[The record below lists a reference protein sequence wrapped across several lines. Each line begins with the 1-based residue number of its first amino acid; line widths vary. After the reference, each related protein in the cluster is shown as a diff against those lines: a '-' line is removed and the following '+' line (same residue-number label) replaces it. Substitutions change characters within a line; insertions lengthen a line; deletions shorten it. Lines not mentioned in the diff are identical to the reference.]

1 MIVCWA
7 GIAACNF
14 DNPFYAHSTKC
25 ILRSRVI
32 FQLQGKPYDYGWD
45 VLMNLFAL
53 RTGNFGFFLLMF
65 VMPLPPLNAV
75 QKLASEPVIIK
86 DNQPDEKGNKPL
98 PKPVIF
104 SVFLGSYAL
113 TADPVVYDNA
123 KSLATTNIMRSD
135 EIIYK
140 GSGASLSDAS
150 EPVTIA
156 PALRFAWDIPFE
168 RVAFLPSW
176 HAFSLALSF
185 EGVYSPEKNIL
196 SSSGNFRYQNAQA
209 THVAL
214 TDVTYTG
221 ALTVTERHYALAPM
235 LGVSLALTNA
245 TLQKAAG
252 LTFVLGLGGGVLLQS
267 GQRNYDLALNSQYI
281 SAGTYSDT
289 YAIGAKI
296 TQAYSMAVLPAG
308 RADLGIRFRT
318 SARTHL
324 MLVITGT
331 FVYGI
336 LPYDNYGTFFER
348 AGSEKYTYQK
358 VITGYADQDVLAI
371 RPAVFL
377 ALSTEL

>member
-1 MIVCWA
+1 
-7 GIAACNF
+7 
-14 DNPFYAHSTKC
+14 
-25 ILRSRVI
+25 
-32 FQLQGKPYDYGWD
+32 
-45 VLMNLFAL
+45 MNLFAL
-53 RTGNFGFFLLMF
+53 RTGNFGFFLVVLAAA
-65 VMPLPPLNAV
+65 LPRLHAA
-75 QKLASEPVIIK
+75 QKLASEPVVIK
-86 DNQPDEKGNKPL
+86 DKQPDEKGNKPL
-98 PKPVIF
+98 QKPVIF

-113 TADPVVYDNA
+113 TADPVAYDNA
-123 KSLATTNIMRSD
+123 KNFATTNILRSD
-135 EIIYK
+135 ETIYK
-140 GSGASLSDAS
+140 GSGARLSDAS

-176 HAFSLALSF
+176 QAFSLALSF

-235 LGVSLALTNA
+235 VGVSVALTNA

-267 GQRNYDLALNSQYI
+267 GQRSYDLALNSQYI

-289 YAIGAKI
+289 YAIGAKV
-296 TQAYSMAVLPAG
+296 TQAYSMGVLPAG

-324 MLVITGT
+324 MLVLTGT

-348 AGSEKYTYQK
+348 AGNEKYVYQK